1 MEISDLQQTIEQ
13 ISAGELNADSIAEV
27 VMFVANKRAY
37 WKEAE
42 EALEA
47 AMFDHIKATG
57 EPILIGETLY
67 KIGTPKQTK
76 CRNNAEALR
85 TILELGGPE
94 AVEQC
99 LGSNAWKYGTVEKLE
114 CMDAMTFARLF
125 EVTYPEKLQE
135 GKPTK
140 KLMKLNTNFIK

>member
-1 MEISDLQQTIEQ
+1 METTELRQTIES
-13 ISAGELNADSIAEV
+13 IAAGELNADSIAEV

-37 WKEAE
+37 WKEVD

-57 EPILIGETLY
+57 EPITIGETLY

-76 CRNNAEALR
+76 CRSNAEALR
-85 TILELGGPE
+85 TILELGGPD
-94 AVEQC
+94 AVELC
-99 LGSNAWKYGTVEKLE
+99 LGSNAWKYGTVEK
-114 CMDAMTFARLF
+114 MDGMDEETFSRLF
-125 EVTYPEKLQE
+125 EVTYPEKLVE